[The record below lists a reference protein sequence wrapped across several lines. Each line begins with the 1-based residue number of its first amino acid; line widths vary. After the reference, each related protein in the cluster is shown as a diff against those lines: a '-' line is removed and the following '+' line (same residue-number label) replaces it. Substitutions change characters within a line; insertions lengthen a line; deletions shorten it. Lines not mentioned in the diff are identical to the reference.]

1 MKAISKLVAV
11 PLVILI
17 MIILVSLTYNYAYNE
32 GVKNTECSRE
42 SPLINPFS
50 LEEITCQELNE
61 QGIRIF
67 DFTIKQTSN
76 SGLPITFFGVLL
88 DGMLM
93 QENPEFSKD
102 ILSYQIESATE
113 EQGSSGEH
121 VITVF
126 GPNGKQSKTVICP

>member
-32 GVKNTECSRE
+32 GTKNTECS
-42 SPLINPFS
+42 STGPLLTSFS
-50 LEEITCQELNE
+50 LEGITCQELNE
-61 QGIRIF
+61 QGTRIF
-67 DFTIKQTSN
+67 DFTIKQTGT
-76 SGLPITFFGVLL
+76 GLPIAFFGVLL
-88 DGMLM
+88 DGMII

-102 ILSYQIESATE
+102 VLSYQIESVTE
-113 EQGSSGEH
+113 QQGSSGEH
-121 VITVF
+121 TITVF